1 MKLVVR
7 ITVEGKS
14 KHLKPEFVLRETL
27 GGFEFGWCFNGK
39 RLEKVESRIP
49 DRDKA
54 VYKAVRYLES
64 LGPVLSPV
72 QKELLYKTI

>member
-27 GGFEFGWCFNGK
+27 GGFEYGWSFNGK
-39 RLEKVESRIP
+39 RLEKVESRIS

-64 LGPVLSPV
+64 LGSIFSPV
-72 QKELLYKTI
+72 QRELLTKVI